1 MFLTRKIKIERARR
15 PNHFFFLLNSRFR
28 IQKINN
34 AHTIT
39 SANMIMNAVPPT
51 LMMVTANIVNATTV
65 SNKIVVKI
73 ILNSSFHN
81 TTCKWCENRKRRAE
95 APLYTTQFSLLKN
108 TGTAKH
114 NTNTNIVASLSI
126 IIGIAPKITT
136 ITAKI
141 LFFNVFI
148 TILL

>member
-1 MFLTRKIKIERARR
+1 
-15 PNHFFFLLNSRFR
+15 
-28 IQKINN
+28 
-34 AHTIT
+34 
-39 SANMIMNAVPPT
+39 MNAVPPT
-51 LMMVTANIVNATTV
+51 LMMVTANTVNATTV

-73 ILNSSFHN
+73 ILNPSFHN
-81 TTCKWCENRKRRAE
+81 TMCKCREKRKRRAE
-95 APLYTTQFSLLKN
+95 APLYITQFSLLKN

-114 NTNTNIVASLSI
+114 NTNTNMVASLSI
-126 IIGIAPKITT
+126 IIGIAPKITN